1 MTVTS
6 QQATMLC
13 SICCGSVLRTLQ
25 DQDNSRPGCNH
36 RVLAPCTSQQAR
48 SLMVPL
54 MSGGGRVSTSR
65 LASTAENVLQGQQQ
79 QHVYKLKMAPLSLD
93 PAGRQHLTSSRSGKI
108 RFPWAPKPIV
118 CWNAANRTRFA
129 NSTRGM
135 ILFSLTPPMRAE
147 PAVS

>member
-1 MTVTS
+1 MKLYSYTRKKITHLTAAQPMTVTS

-13 SICCGSVLRTLQ
+13 SICCGSVLGTLQ
-25 DQDNSRPGCNH
+25 DQDNSKSRPGCNH

-79 QHVYKLKMAPLSLD
+79 QHVYKLSCEAYRENDSL
-93 PAGRQHLTSSRSGKI
+93 
-108 RFPWAPKPIV
+108 
-118 CWNAANRTRFA
+118 
-129 NSTRGM
+129 
-135 ILFSLTPPMRAE
+135 
-147 PAVS
+147 

>member
-79 QHVYKLKMAPLSLD
+79 QHVYKLSCEAYGENGSL
-93 PAGRQHLTSSRSGKI
+93 
-108 RFPWAPKPIV
+108 
-118 CWNAANRTRFA
+118 
-129 NSTRGM
+129 
-135 ILFSLTPPMRAE
+135 
-147 PAVS
+147 